1 MFSSLDYSSFPNFT
15 VSANPWRF
23 SVSKVEG
30 AQIIYTFNKL
40 PGDGDIAGLWTTPGY
55 HEIGHDAEV
64 A

>member
-40 PGDGDIAGLWTTPGY
+40 PGDGDIAGLWTTPG
-55 HEIGHDAEV
+55 
-64 A
+64 